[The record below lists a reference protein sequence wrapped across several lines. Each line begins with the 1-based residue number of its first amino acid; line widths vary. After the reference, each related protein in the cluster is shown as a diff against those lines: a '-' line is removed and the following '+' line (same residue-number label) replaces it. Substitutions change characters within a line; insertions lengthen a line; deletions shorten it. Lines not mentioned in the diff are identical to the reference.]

1 MGVLLEFL
9 IGTSEMF
16 LGFMVL
22 FMVVGL
28 TLVLL
33 GALGMLIFAGLAV
46 PYVFFVGEGRDF
58 KPERLLLVLGVL
70 VGLSLVHWYY
80 PLIFFGVVLGIEVI
94 CVAGSEVA
102 VLLEPSPETVE
113 RRNQA
118 ARLERRRAKA
128 ALRNSRK

>member
-1 MGVLLEFL
+1 
-9 IGTSEMF
+9 MF

-33 GALGMLIFAGLAV
+33 GALGLLIFTGLAA

-70 VGLSLVHWYY
+70 VGLFLVHWYY
-80 PLIFFGVVLGIEVI
+80 PLVFFGAVLAVEAL
-94 CVAGSEVA
+94 CVAGSFVTPFF
-102 VLLEPSPETVE
+102 EPSPETIK
-113 RRNQA
+113 RRDQA

-128 ALRNSRK
+128 ALRNNAN

>member
-46 PYVFFVGEGRDF
+46 PYVFFVGDGHDF
-58 KPERLLLVLGVL
+58 KPWRFLLVLGVL
-70 VGLSLVHWYY
+70 VGLFFAHWYY
-80 PLIFFGVVLGIEVI
+80 PPHLSG
-94 CVAGSEVA
+94 C
-102 VLLEPSPETVE
+102 SP
-113 RRNQA
+113 
-118 ARLERRRAKA
+118 RRRPRLHSGIRGSRP
-128 ALRNSRK
+128 LRTLTGDSCAEKPSGPPGKTKGEGRTSQ